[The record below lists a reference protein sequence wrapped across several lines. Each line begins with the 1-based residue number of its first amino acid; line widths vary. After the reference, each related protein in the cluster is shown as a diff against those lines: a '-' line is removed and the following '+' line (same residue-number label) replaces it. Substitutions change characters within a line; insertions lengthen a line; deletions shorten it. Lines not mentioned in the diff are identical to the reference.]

1 MTENDSIYFSPQVN
15 KIESKFSAHYDA
27 VEVDLK
33 SSTVGLLT
41 VEEMVSRQ
49 QSAVQEREKLLARYS
64 FSHFNNLRNYENRFE
79 NSETYKK
86 RHILAI
92 SQYFFTSSVSPQL
105 FDHIAHGS

>member
-1 MTENDSIYFSPQVN
+1 MTCNKVKCKKWFHIFFPQVN

-49 QSAVQEREKLLARYS
+49 QSAVQEREKLLAR
-64 FSHFNNLRNYENRFE
+64 
-79 NSETYKK
+79 
-86 RHILAI
+86 
-92 SQYFFTSSVSPQL
+92 
-105 FDHIAHGS
+105 

>member
-1 MTENDSIYFSPQVN
+1 MQKNASIYFSPQVN

-49 QSAVQEREKLLARYS
+49 QSAVQEREKLLAR
-64 FSHFNNLRNYENRFE
+64 
-79 NSETYKK
+79 
-86 RHILAI
+86 
-92 SQYFFTSSVSPQL
+92 
-105 FDHIAHGS
+105 